1 MPSNKQNTIL
11 FLFREL
17 AGYFVTCVEALGA
30 SKSTNV
36 EVVYWPVNAQAPLA
50 MKTIAGVKW
59 IAKEDWRLSEAIQK
73 DRAGEYSCVIV
84 SGWGDLDYNAFVKA
98 KGQSKKVL
106 AFDTQWS
113 NALRVMLGSQ
123 WIRWTL
129 SKFYDG
135 AWVPG
140 ARQAKLA
147 VAMGFNKSEIDLGF
161 YVADVK
167 GIGSEA
173 SRKGN
178 QEFKIGF
185 VSRFVKEKGFPDVI
199 NHMIS
204 LLDTHKNWQVHLFG
218 TGPLQDQMPKHS
230 QIFYHGFSQPET
242 LKKVWG
248 EWDVFVLASGYE
260 PWGVVVHEAAGAG
273 LPIIATQAVGAAD
286 VFVESGLNGWIVP
299 IGDYQ
304 SINQSILKLSQMTTE
319 EREKMRLISFEKSKL
334 LNIEQW
340 CGTVKKWMI

>member
-1 MPSNKQNTIL
+1 MPSNNRNTIL

-17 AGYFVTCVEALGA
+17 AGYFVNCVDALAA
-30 SKSTNV
+30 SESANI
-36 EVVYWPVNAQAPLA
+36 EVVYWPVNSQAPLT
-50 MKTIAGVKW
+50 MKAISGVKW
-59 IAKEDWRLSEAIQK
+59 IAKEDWRLSEAIAK
-73 DRAGEYSCVIV
+73 DHAGEYSCVIV

-98 KGQSKKVL
+98 RGQSKKVL

-113 NALRVMLGSQ
+113 TALRVMLGSL

-129 SKFYDG
+129 KKFYDG

-147 VAMGFNKSEIDLGF
+147 GAMGFNKSEIDLGF

-167 GIGSEA
+167 GLGNESIS
-173 SRKGN
+173 KLN

-199 NHMIS
+199 NQMMA
-204 LLDTHKNWQVHLFG
+204 LLDAHENWQVHLFG
-218 TGPLQDQMPKHS
+218 AGPLQDQMPQHS
-230 QIFYHGFSQPET
+230 QIFYHGFSQPEA

-248 EWDVFVLASGYE
+248 EWDVFVLASIYE

-273 LPIIATQAVGAAD
+273 LPIIATKAVGAAD
-286 VFVESGLNGWIVP
+286 VFVESGKNGWIVP

-304 SINQSILKLSQMTTE
+304 SINHSLLKLSQMTIE
-319 EREKMRLISFEKSKL
+319 EREIMRLISIEKSKL
-334 LNIEQW
+334 LNVEQW
-340 CGTVKKWMI
+340 CATVKKWII